1 LQKNRRDDIIR
12 REEEITPQGE
22 KNVFNTPYA
31 LSDRT
36 TRTITTV
43 NDVDMIEFSGLSTS
57 GSKFKIVTK
66 LEDAQ
71 RWVNGEFI
79 QNCFAYLNADEREI
93 LMTGIDAIGWETM
106 LVGMQ
111 EEEEV

>member
-1 LQKNRRDDIIR
+1 M
-12 REEEITPQGE
+12 
-22 KNVFNTPYA
+22 FNTPYA

-71 RWVNGEFI
+71 RWVNGEFFI
-79 QNCFAYLNADEREI
+79 QNCFPYLNADEREI
-93 LMTGIDAIGWETM
+93 LMTGIDAQAWETM
-106 LVGMQ
+106 FVGMQ
-111 EEEEV
+111 EEEV